1 MTIKEIKKL
10 FKSKYGELPPNT
22 KTFQDA
28 KEKYQYA
35 QMVSNKIGGHYRKYK
50 SLNHDFEIFKAACEG
65 VA

>member
-10 FKSKYGELPPNT
+10 FKSKFGELPPNT

-28 KEKYQYA
+28 KQNYQICQTIA
-35 QMVSNKIGGHYRKYK
+35 NKSGGHYRKYK